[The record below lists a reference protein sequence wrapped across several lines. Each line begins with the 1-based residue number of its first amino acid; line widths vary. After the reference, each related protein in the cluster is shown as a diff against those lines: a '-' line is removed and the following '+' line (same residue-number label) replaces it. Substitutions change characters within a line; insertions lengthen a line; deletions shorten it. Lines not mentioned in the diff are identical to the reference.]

1 MTPTPQPPGLIFLKL
16 GGSLITN
23 KNKASVAKPK
33 ILARL
38 AKEIAQALKDNPD
51 LRLVLGH
58 GSGSFGHMP
67 AKKYGT
73 RDGVYSPEEWRG
85 FAEVWYQASALTR
98 IVIDALHNADLPVV
112 AFPAVSSA
120 IGDDGKPAAWD
131 LTPIQIALNK
141 NLLPVVFG
149 DVAFDKTRGGT
160 IFSTEDIFN
169 YLAYHFKPKRILL
182 AGIEPGVWADY
193 PECTQIIETITPNNL
208 EQAAP
213 ALSGSAATD
222 VTGGMAAKVN
232 EMLPLTQEIPSLEVV
247 IFSGKKSG
255 ALKKA
260 LAGESIGTM
269 LKKD

>member
-1 MTPTPQPPGLIFLKL
+1 MTLAPQPPRLIFLKL

-85 FAEVWYQASALTR
+85 FAEIWYQASALTR
-98 IVIDALHNADLPVV
+98 IVIEALHEVNLPVV
-112 AFPAVSSA
+112 AFPAVSST
-120 IGDDGKPAAWD
+120 IGKDGKPVSWD

-141 NLLPVVFG
+141 NLLPLVYGDVVF
-149 DVAFDKTRGGT
+149 DTVRGGT

-169 YLAYHFKPKRILL
+169 YLARHLAPMRILL

-222 VTGGMAAKVN
+222 VTGGMVAKVN
-232 EMLPLTQEIPSLEVV
+232 EMLALTQKIPSLEIVV
-247 IFSGKKSG
+247 FSGKKSG
-255 ALKKA
+255 NLKKA
-260 LAGESIGTM
+260 LAGETIGTT
-269 LKKD
+269 LKQD